1 MPIAGGHA
9 RLEVSIAEK
18 RYLGADGQPVEVL
31 RDLRFAVE
39 PGEVVALLGRSGCGK
54 TTALRIVL
62 GLDRDFRGAV
72 EARADRVAAVF
83 QEPRLLPWRTVE
95 QNVRLALPDGE
106 MEKPLEG
113 LFSSLG
119 LADKRASYPGE
130 LSMGLARRAAL
141 ARAFALEPDLLV
153 MDEPFVS
160 LDAQT
165 ALDMRR
171 LLARL
176 LEERPTTVLMVTHN
190 AEEAIEL
197 ADRLL
202 FLSPRPAHV
211 VGEIPVARARSERCG
226 EFRRRLREE
235 IGERFPSVLA
245 RA

>member
-9 RLEVSIAEK
+9 RLDVSIAEK
-18 RYLGADGQPVEVL
+18 RHVGADGQPVEVL
-31 RDLRFAVE
+31 RDLEFAVE

-62 GLDRDFRGAV
+62 GLDRDYRGSV
-72 EARADRVAAVF
+72 DVRADRIAAVF

-95 QNVRLALPDGE
+95 QNVRLALPE
-106 MEKPLEG
+106 SEAEKPLG
-113 LFSSLG
+113 PLFAALG
-119 LADKRASYPGE
+119 LADKRRSYPGE

-165 ALDMRR
+165 ALEMRR
-171 LLARL
+171 LFLKL

-190 AEEAIEL
+190 VEEAIDL
-197 ADRLL
+197 ADRLC

-211 VGEIPVARARSERCG
+211 VGEIKVSAPRSARDGA
-226 EFRRRLREE
+226 FREGLKEE
-235 IGERFPSVLA
+235 IGRRFPAVTA
-245 RA
+245 RG